1 MSSKWRDIY
10 IYIYLWLVGLLPL
23 WKIWVRQFGWWH
35 FHIFWENKI
44 HVPNHESVYSE
55 ISSIVTEISSMIIGQ
70 LGKFIFINIYIY
82 IYVLYPNDHWILHQ
96 TFNSQTDLP
105 LGELGLFLLFPGHL
119 VSSSASSK
127 VIPGGESL
135 EKTRGNWETRKKCLM
150 DDHDIM
156 ISHV

>member
-1 MSSKWRDIY
+1 
-10 IYIYLWLVGLLPL
+10 
-23 WKIWVRQFGWWH
+23 
-35 FHIFWENKI
+35 
-44 HVPNHESVYSE
+44 
-55 ISSIVTEISSMIIGQ
+55 MIIGQ

-135 EKTRGNWETRKKCLM
+135 EKKPGAIGKPAKNA
-150 DDHDIM
+150 
-156 ISHV
+156 